1 MDEQKKP
8 SKREGKG
15 ASLEA
20 DAFLKEVEDNLEA
33 WSEDA
38 TPALARMESLSP
50 GALDRVFSS
59 LAKHKGEEIYPFFMS
74 ILGREE
80 KFDLPLADSLGRWN
94 SPEAGI
100 LLLRLAEKSSSR
112 AVLKSVRKSIYRL
125 RSQGLEVGEI
135 RDASPAVFH
144 PPQPIPAEGFLSSL
158 DGTGTRMVWL
168 VRPQPP
174 RGVAAFHALI
184 TDSQGI
190 MDFQAFETSR
200 KKFHD
205 YVEEFR
211 KQAPWEIVE
220 ADPEYCLGLM
230 IEASD
235 LNSKKGEAP
244 PGDFPKWKTLMG
256 SPPARP
262 LRPIIHLYLKEEEW
276 KNRSDLLDRTGSLF
290 ENPSFQSWYLEEEE
304 AKKYLAL
311 LKEASESRLV
321 LTPYQKEGRVI
332 EVYRQAVEE
341 LFPRERRAL
350 FRRRLEEMAY
360 ILWKTGKEDEARMS
374 FVAALGMETEGG
386 ILSIHPFLLEL
397 VKRSL
402 TFLLEEEAKK
412 QNKESDLLIKP

>member
-1 MDEQKKP
+1 MDKQKKTP
-8 SKREGKG
+8 QKAEKG

-33 WSEDA
+33 WCEDA
-38 TPALARMESLSP
+38 TPALARLQSLSRE
-50 GALDRVFSS
+50 GLERVFSF
-59 LAKHKGEEIYPFFMS
+59 LVKNKAEEIYPFFQS

-80 KFDLPLADSLGRWN
+80 KIDLPLADSLGRWN

-100 LLLRLAEKSSSR
+100 LLQRLAEKSSSR
-112 AVLKSVRKSIYRL
+112 AVLKNVRKSIFRL
-125 RSQGLEVGEI
+125 KSQGLKVDEI
-135 RDASPAVFH
+135 RETAPAVFH
-144 PPQPIPAEGFLSSL
+144 LPQQVPAEGFLSAL
-158 DGTGTRMVWL
+158 DGSGTRMVWL

-200 KKFHD
+200 KKFHE

-230 IEASD
+230 IEASE
-235 LNSKKGEAP
+235 LHAKKGETP
-244 PGDFPKWKTLMG
+244 PGDFLKWKTVMG
-256 SPPARP
+256 PPPAKP
-262 LRPIIHLYLKEEEW
+262 LRPLIHLSLKEEEW
-276 KNRSDLLDRTGSLF
+276 KNRSDLLDRSGSLF
-290 ENPSFQSWYLEEEE
+290 QNPSFQSWYLEEEE
-304 AKKYLAL
+304 AGKYLAL

-321 LTPYQKEGRVI
+321 LTPYQKEGRVMEI
-332 EVYRQAVEE
+332 YRQAVEE
-341 LFPRERRAL
+341 LFTGERRVL

-360 ILWKTGKEDEARMS
+360 VLWKGGKENEAQMS
-374 FVAALGMETEGG
+374 FVAALGMESEGG

-402 TFLLEEEAKK
+402 TVLLEEEAKK
-412 QNKESDLLIKP
+412 QRKESDLLIKP

>member
-1 MDEQKKP
+1 MDKHKKP
-8 SKREGKG
+8 SKKEEKG
-15 ASLEA
+15 ASLGA
-20 DAFLKEVEDNLEA
+20 DAFLKEVEDNFEA

-50 GALDRVFSS
+50 GELERVFSS
-59 LAKHKGEEIYPFFMS
+59 LVKNKAEEIYPFFQS

-80 KFDLPLADSLGRWN
+80 KIDLPLADSLGRWT

-100 LLLRLAEKSSSR
+100 LLQRLAEKSSSR
-112 AVLKSVRKSIYRL
+112 AVLKNVRKSIFRL
-125 RSQGLEVGEI
+125 KSQGLEVGEI

-144 PPQPIPAEGFLSSL
+144 PAQPIPAEGFLSAL

-190 MDFQAFETSR
+190 LDFQAFETSR
-200 KKFHD
+200 KKFHE

-230 IEASD
+230 IEASE
-235 LNSKKGEAP
+235 LHSKKGETP
-244 PGDFPKWKTLMG
+244 PGEFLKWKTVMG
-256 SPPARP
+256 SPPTMP
-262 LRPIIHLYLKEEEW
+262 LQPLIHLYLKEEEW
-276 KNRSDLLDRTGSLF
+276 KSRSDFLDRAGSLF
-290 ENPSFQSWYLEEEE
+290 ENPSFQTWYLEEEE
-304 AKKYLAL
+304 AKKYLTL

-321 LTPYQKEGRVI
+321 LTPYQKEGRVMEI
-332 EVYRQAVEE
+332 YRQAVEE
-341 LFPRERRAL
+341 LFTGERRAI

-360 ILWKTGKEDEARMS
+360 VLWKTGKENEAQMS

-386 ILSIHPFLLEL
+386 ILFIHPFLLEL

-402 TFLLEEEAKK
+402 TLFLEEEAKK
-412 QNKESDLLIKP
+412 QSKESDLLIKP

>member
-1 MDEQKKP
+1 MDKQKKTP
-8 SKREGKG
+8 PREEKG

-33 WSEDA
+33 WCEDA
-38 TPALARMESLSP
+38 TPALARLQSLSRE
-50 GALDRVFSS
+50 GLERVFSS
-59 LAKHKGEEIYPFFMS
+59 LVKNKAEEIYPFFQS

-80 KFDLPLADSLGRWN
+80 KIDLPLADSLGRWN

-100 LLLRLAEKSSSR
+100 LLQRLAEKSSSR
-112 AVLKSVRKSIYRL
+112 AVLKNVRKSIFRL
-125 RSQGLEVGEI
+125 KSQGFKVDEI
-135 RDASPAVFH
+135 RDVSPAVFH
-144 PPQPIPAEGFLSSL
+144 PPQPVPAEGFLSAL
-158 DGTGTRMVWL
+158 DGSGTRMVWL

-174 RGVAAFHALI
+174 RGIAAFHALI

-200 KKFHD
+200 KKFHE

-235 LNSKKGEAP
+235 FHSKKGETP
-244 PGDFPKWKTLMG
+244 PGDFLKWKTVMG
-256 SPPARP
+256 SPPAMP
-262 LRPIIHLYLKEEEW
+262 LRPLIHLHLREEEW
-276 KNRSDLLDRTGSLF
+276 KNRSDLLDRSGSLF
-290 ENPSFQSWYLEEEE
+290 ESPSFHSWYLEEEE
-304 AKKYLAL
+304 AGKYLTL

-321 LTPYQKEGRVI
+321 LTPYQKEGRVMEI
-332 EVYRQAVEE
+332 YRQAVEE
-341 LFPRERRAL
+341 LFPRERRVL

-360 ILWKTGKEDEARMS
+360 VFWKSGKESEAQMC
-374 FVAALGMETEGG
+374 FVAALGMESEGG
-386 ILSIHPFLLEL
+386 ILSIHPFLFEM

-402 TFLLEEEAKK
+402 TVLLEEETKK
-412 QNKESDLLIKP
+412 QSKDGDLLIKP

>member
-1 MDEQKKP
+1 MDKQKKTP
-8 SKREGKG
+8 PREEKG

-20 DAFLKEVEDNLEA
+20 EAFLKEVEDNFEA
-33 WSEDA
+33 WCEDA
-38 TPALARMESLSP
+38 TPALARLQSLSRE
-50 GALDRVFSS
+50 GLERVFSS
-59 LAKHKGEEIYPFFMS
+59 LVKNKAEEIYPFFQS

-80 KFDLPLADSLGRWN
+80 KLDLPLADSLGRWN

-100 LLLRLAEKSSSR
+100 LLQRLAEKSSSR
-112 AVLKSVRKSIYRL
+112 AVLKNVRKSIFRL
-125 RSQGLEVGEI
+125 KSQGLKVDEI
-135 RDASPAVFH
+135 RDAGPAVFH
-144 PPQPIPAEGFLSSL
+144 PPQPVPAEGFLSAL
-158 DGTGTRMVWL
+158 DGSGTRMVWL

-200 KKFHD
+200 KKFHE

-230 IEASD
+230 IEAAE
-235 LNSKKGEAP
+235 LQAKKGESP
-244 PGDFPKWKTLMG
+244 PGDFLKWKTVMG
-256 SPPARP
+256 SPPAKP
-262 LRPIIHLYLKEEEW
+262 LRPLIHLYLGEEEW
-276 KNRSDLLDRTGSLF
+276 KSRSDLLDRSGSLF
-290 ENPSFQSWYLEEEE
+290 QNPSFQSWYLEEED
-304 AKKYLAL
+304 AGKYLAL

-321 LTPYQKEGRVI
+321 LTPYQKEGRVMEI
-332 EVYRQAVEE
+332 YRQAVEE
-341 LFPRERRAL
+341 LFTAERRVL

-360 ILWKTGKEDEARMS
+360 VLWKTGKEDEAQMS
-374 FVAALGMETEGG
+374 FVAALGMESDGG

-402 TFLLEEEAKK
+402 TVLLEEEAKK
-412 QNKESDLLIKP
+412 QRKESDLLIKP

>member
-1 MDEQKKP
+1 MDKQEKP
-8 SKREGKG
+8 SKKEEAGV
-15 ASLEA
+15 SLKA
-20 DAFLKEVEDNLEA
+20 DVFLKEVEDNFEA

-38 TPALARMESLSP
+38 APALARMGSLSP
-50 GALDRVFSS
+50 GELERVFSS
-59 LAKHKGEEIYPFFMS
+59 LVKNKAEEIYPFFQS

-80 KFDLPLADSLGRWN
+80 KIDLPLADSLGRWN

-100 LLLRLAEKSSSR
+100 LLQRLAEKSSSR
-112 AVLKSVRKSIYRL
+112 AVLKNVRKSIFRL
-125 RSQGLEVGEI
+125 KSQGLEIDEI

-144 PPQPIPAEGFLSSL
+144 PAQPIPAEGFLSTL

-200 KKFHD
+200 KKFHE

-230 IEASD
+230 IEASE
-235 LNSKKGEAP
+235 LHSKKGETP
-244 PGDFPKWKTLMG
+244 PGDFLKWKTLMG
-256 SPPARP
+256 SPPAMP
-262 LRPIIHLYLKEEEW
+262 LQPLIHLYLKEEEW
-276 KNRSDLLDRTGSLF
+276 KKRSDLLDRTGSLF
-290 ENPSFQSWYLEEEE
+290 ENPYFQTWYLEEEE
-304 AKKYLAL
+304 AKKYLTL
-311 LKEASESRLV
+311 MKEASESRLV

-332 EVYRQAVEE
+332 EIYRQAVEE
-341 LFPRERRAL
+341 LFTGERRAL

-360 ILWKTGKEDEARMS
+360 VLWKTGKENEAQMS

-402 TFLLEEEAKK
+402 TLFLEEEAKK
-412 QNKESDLLIKP
+412 QSKESDLLIKP

>member
-1 MDEQKKP
+1 MDKQKKP
-8 SKREGKG
+8 SKKEEAGV
-15 ASLEA
+15 SLNA
-20 DAFLKEVEDNLEA
+20 DAFLKEVEDNFEA

-38 TPALARMESLSP
+38 TPALARMGSLSS
-50 GALDRVFSS
+50 GLLERVFSS
-59 LAKHKGEEIYPFFMS
+59 LVKNKAEEIYPFFQS

-80 KFDLPLADSLGRWN
+80 KIDLPLADSLGRWN

-100 LLLRLAEKSSSR
+100 LLQRLAEKSSSR
-112 AVLKSVRKSIYRL
+112 AVLKNVRKSIFRL
-125 RSQGLEVGEI
+125 KSQGLEVDEI
-135 RDASPAVFH
+135 RDVSPAVFH
-144 PPQPIPAEGFLSSL
+144 PGQPIPAEGFLSAL
-158 DGTGTRMVWL
+158 DGAGTRMVWL

-200 KKFHD
+200 KKFHE

-230 IEASD
+230 IEASE
-235 LNSKKGEAP
+235 LHSKKGETP
-244 PGDFPKWKTLMG
+244 PGDFLKWKTLMG
-256 SPPARP
+256 SPPAMP
-262 LRPIIHLYLKEEEW
+262 LRPLIHLYLKEEEW

-290 ENPSFQSWYLEEEE
+290 ENPSFQIWYLEEEE
-304 AKKYLAL
+304 ARKYLTL
-311 LKEASESRLV
+311 VKEASESRLV
-321 LTPYQKEGRVI
+321 LTPYQKEGRVMEI
-332 EVYRQAVEE
+332 YRQAVEE
-341 LFPRERRAL
+341 LFTRERRAI
-350 FRRRLEEMAY
+350 FRRRLEEMAFV
-360 ILWKTGKEDEARMS
+360 LWKTGKENEAQMS

-402 TFLLEEEAKK
+402 TALLEEEAKK
-412 QNKESDLLIKP
+412 QSKESDLLIKP

>member
-1 MDEQKKP
+1 MDKQKKP
-8 SKREGKG
+8 SKKEEAGV
-15 ASLEA
+15 SLKA
-20 DAFLKEVEDNLEA
+20 DVFLKEVEDNFEA

-38 TPALARMESLSP
+38 APALARMGSLSP
-50 GALDRVFSS
+50 GELERVFSS
-59 LAKHKGEEIYPFFMS
+59 LVKNKAEEIYPFFQS

-80 KFDLPLADSLGRWN
+80 KIDLPLADSLGRWN

-100 LLLRLAEKSSSR
+100 LLQRLAEKSSSR
-112 AVLKSVRKSIYRL
+112 AVLKNVRKSIFRL
-125 RSQGLEVGEI
+125 KSQGLEIDEI

-144 PPQPIPAEGFLSSL
+144 PAQPIPAEGFLSTL

-200 KKFHD
+200 KKFHE

-230 IEASD
+230 IEASE
-235 LNSKKGEAP
+235 LHSKKGETP
-244 PGDFPKWKTLMG
+244 PGDFLKWKTLMG
-256 SPPARP
+256 SPPAMP
-262 LRPIIHLYLKEEEW
+262 LQPLIHLYLKEEEW
-276 KNRSDLLDRTGSLF
+276 KKRSDLLDRTGSLF
-290 ENPSFQSWYLEEEE
+290 ENPYFQTWYLEEEE
-304 AKKYLAL
+304 AKKYLTL
-311 LKEASESRLV
+311 MKEASESRLV
-321 LTPYQKEGRVI
+321 LTPYQKEGRVMEI
-332 EVYRQAVEE
+332 YRQAVEE
-341 LFPRERRAL
+341 LFTGERRAL

-360 ILWKTGKEDEARMS
+360 VLWKTGKENEAQMS

-402 TFLLEEEAKK
+402 TLFLEEEAKK
-412 QNKESDLLIKP
+412 QSKESDLLIKP

>member
-1 MDEQKKP
+1 MDKQEKP
-8 SKREGKG
+8 SPKEEKG

-20 DAFLKEVEDNLEA
+20 DAFLKEVEDNFEA

-38 TPALARMESLSP
+38 TPALARMGSLSP
-50 GALDRVFSS
+50 GELERVFSS
-59 LAKHKGEEIYPFFMS
+59 LVKNKAEEIYPFFQS

-80 KFDLPLADSLGRWN
+80 KIDLPLADSLGRWN

-100 LLLRLAEKSSSR
+100 LLQRLAEKSSSR
-112 AVLKSVRKSIYRL
+112 AVLKNVRKSIFRL
-125 RSQGLEVGEI
+125 KSQGLEVDEI
-135 RDASPAVFH
+135 RDVSPAVFH
-144 PPQPIPAEGFLSSL
+144 TARPIPAEGFLSAL
-158 DGTGTRMVWL
+158 DGAGTRMVWL

-184 TDSQGI
+184 ADSQGI

-200 KKFHD
+200 KKFHE

-230 IEASD
+230 IEASE
-235 LNSKKGEAP
+235 LHSKKGETP
-244 PGDFPKWKTLMG
+244 PGDFLKWKSLMG
-256 SPPARP
+256 SPPAMP
-262 LRPIIHLYLKEEEW
+262 LHPLIHLYLKEEEW

-304 AKKYLAL
+304 AKKYLTL

-321 LTPYQKEGRVI
+321 LTPYQKEGRVMEI
-332 EVYRQAVEE
+332 YRQAVEE
-341 LFPRERRAL
+341 LFTRERRAL

-360 ILWKTGKEDEARMS
+360 VFWKTGKENEAQMS

-402 TFLLEEEAKK
+402 TALLEEEAKK
-412 QNKESDLLIKP
+412 QSKESDLLIKP

>member
-1 MDEQKKP
+1 MDKQKKP
-8 SKREGKG
+8 SPKEEKG
-15 ASLEA
+15 ASLKA
-20 DAFLKEVEDNLEA
+20 DGFLKEVEDNFAA

-38 TPALARMESLSP
+38 TPALARMGTLSP
-50 GALDRVFSS
+50 SELERVFSS
-59 LAKHKGEEIYPFFMS
+59 LVKNKAEEIYPFFQS

-80 KFDLPLADSLGRWN
+80 KIDLPLADSLGRWN

-100 LLLRLAEKSSSR
+100 LLQRLAEKSSSR
-112 AVLKSVRKSIYRL
+112 AVLKNVRKSIFRL
-125 RSQGLEVGEI
+125 KSQGLEVDEV
-135 RDASPAVFH
+135 RDASPAAFH
-144 PPQPIPAEGFLSSL
+144 PPQPIPAEGFLSTL

-200 KKFHD
+200 KKFHE

-230 IEASD
+230 IEASE
-235 LNSKKGEAP
+235 LHSKKGETP
-244 PGDFPKWKTLMG
+244 PGDFLKWKTLMG
-256 SPPARP
+256 SPPAVP
-262 LRPIIHLYLKEEEW
+262 LRPLIHLYLKEEEW

-304 AKKYLAL
+304 AKKYLTL

-332 EVYRQAVEE
+332 EIYRQAVEE
-341 LFPRERRAL
+341 LFTRERRAL
-350 FRRRLEEMAY
+350 FHRRLEEMAY
-360 ILWKTGKEDEARMS
+360 IFWKMEKENEAQMS

-402 TFLLEEEAKK
+402 TALLEEETKK
-412 QNKESDLLIKP
+412 QSKESDLLIKP